1 MNLHAIVRPAITS
14 VNPDINAT
22 LRRYQGE
29 AMGAGRKPVP
39 TYYPDESVTLQLQ
52 PLTKGD
58 MMHVDGLNIEG
69 LFKSIHINGALYS
82 VNRTLK
88 KGGDLFIIDGQT
100 WLVIEPIELWNTGWC
115 RLLVCLQTDGAS

>member
-1 MNLHAIVRPAITS
+1 MNLHAIVRSAITS
-14 VNPDINAT
+14 VNPDITAT

-29 AMGAGRKPVP
+29 VMGAGRKPVP

-82 VNRTLK
+82 VNRTMK

>member
-1 MNLHAIVRPAITS
+1 MNLHAIVRSAINS
-14 VNPDINAT
+14 VNPDITAT

-29 AMGAGRKPVP
+29 TIGSGRKPVP
-39 TYYPDESVTLQLQ
+39 SYYPDENVTLQLQ

-88 KGGDLFIIDGQT
+88 KGGDMFIIDGQT

>member
-1 MNLHAIVRPAITS
+1 MNLHAIVRSAITS

-29 AMGAGRKPVP
+29 VMGAGRKPVP

>member
-1 MNLHAIVRPAITS
+1 MNLHAIVRSAITS
-14 VNPDINAT
+14 VNPDITAT

-29 AMGAGRKPVP
+29 VMGAGRKPIP

-82 VNRTLK
+82 VNRTMK